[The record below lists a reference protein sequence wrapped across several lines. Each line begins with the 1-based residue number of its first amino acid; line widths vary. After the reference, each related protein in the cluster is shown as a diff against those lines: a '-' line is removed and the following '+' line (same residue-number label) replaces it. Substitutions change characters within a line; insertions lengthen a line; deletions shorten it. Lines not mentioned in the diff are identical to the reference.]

1 MKERLLILIRIF
13 ITNKKLVLLLAGLT
27 FSSSQA
33 CIVENGEKD
42 TQRIFVS
49 KINDKLEILK
59 SGSVVSIKS
68 CQRELQIATSLVLPS
83 PQDFSTEYWMSDS
96 VKQSKSCDL
105 KSDISNVASKS
116 KLDSQSTISKHH
128 ILSSCFGV
136 RILSAGN
143 KAPGLNKSINCQRLN
158 SDKANELLLKG
169 DNCMVQF
176 DQVNENYYLSPFI
189 LPECASLNELTDFN
203 SNLKIIQINNKSP
216 EVLTAKD
223 YHVLFEDKSGAVG
236 KVRNNGSLVNFNKST
251 QYQLDFDFFSLQLMG
266 SKDLNLNVKS
276 QFFVNNFSHQNLPF
290 VVKND
295 LALVKAADKSH
306 VQLGL
311 WYNGV
316 VVPGQWMGVDGL
328 SDILNIAN
336 SVESYQLNTN
346 VRSIQKGDYLILTAQ
361 LSSPNSGYQKYWQFA
376 KEYLQKMMAK
386 NKKATSAGK
395 KNDYTTEIKPIDE
408 LKSLSMI
415 QELKEFSL
423 DGYSLRPLALDPRF
437 QIHFSD
443 VCFLGNKQGCV
454 SLDQVEKLPM
464 IKVLFVVE
472 EADFDVK
479 IRPLKMLKQDWD
491 QSVTENILNSESN
504 IYCH

>member
-1 MKERLLILIRIF
+1 MNNTLA
-13 ITNKKLVLLLAGLT
+13 LLLAGLT
-27 FSSSQA
+27 YSISQA
-33 CIVENGEKD
+33 CIVENVEKG

-49 KINDKLEILK
+49 KVNEKLEILK
-59 SGSVVSIKS
+59 SASAVNVKN

-105 KSDISNVASKS
+105 KSDISNIASKQ
-116 KLDSQSTISKHH
+116 KVDSQATVSKHH
-128 ILSSCFGV
+128 ILNSCFGL

-143 KAPGLNKSINCQRLN
+143 TAPVLSKSVNCQKLN
-158 SDKANELLLKG
+158 SDKSNELLLKG

-176 DQVNENYYLSPFI
+176 NQISETYNISPFI
-189 LPECASLNELTDFN
+189 LPECSSLNELTDFN
-203 SNLKIIQINNKSP
+203 SNLKIIQINNRSP

-223 YHVLFEDKSGAVG
+223 YHVLFEDKSGTVG
-236 KVRNNGSLVNFNKST
+236 KVRSNGVLVNFNKST

-295 LALVKAADKSH
+295 LALVKAADKSR

-336 SVESYQLNTN
+336 SVESYQLNSS
-346 VRSIQKGDYLILTAQ
+346 VRSIEKGDYLILTAQ
-361 LSSPNSGYQKYWQFA
+361 LASPNSGYQKYWQFA
-376 KEYLQKMMAK
+376 KDYLQKMMVK
-386 NKKATSAGK
+386 NKNTIASGK
-395 KNDYTTEIKPIDE
+395 SRNYSSEIKPIEE
-408 LKSLSMI
+408 LKSLSML
-415 QELKEFSL
+415 QEIKEFSL
-423 DGYSLRPLALDPRF
+423 EGYSLRPLALDPRF
-437 QIHFSD
+437 QVHFSD

-464 IKVLFVVE
+464 IKVLFIVD
-472 EADFDVK
+472 EAEFDVK
-479 IRPLKMLKQDWD
+479 LKPLKMLKQDWD
-491 QSVTENILNSESN
+491 QSVTENILNLDSN